1 MNTPASLVER
11 LRKPGEPEAWARFVE
26 LYTPLL
32 YSWGRRLGL
41 QPQDAADLVQD
52 VFTVLVEKLPAF
64 HYDPHKSF
72 RAWLRTVL
80 LNKWRNRQRRHAEA
94 PLEAAGALVPDR
106 AGTEALD
113 ALGEAE
119 YRQRLVG
126 RALHLMRAEF
136 QPATWKACWEVV
148 AGGRPAAEVAQELG
162 LTVNAVYLA
171 RSRVLRRLREEL
183 DGLLD

>member
-1 MNTPASLVER
+1 LER
-11 LRKPGEPEAWARFVE
+11 LRQPAEQAAWARFVD

-52 VFTVLVEKLPAF
+52 VFTVLVEKLPGF
-64 HYDPHKSF
+64 RYDPHKSF

-80 LNKWRNRQRRHAEA
+80 LNKWRNRRRRHAEA
-94 PLEAAGALVPDR
+94 PLPAAGALPDR
-106 AGTEALD
+106 APAEAPD
-113 ALGEAE
+113 ALAEAE

-148 AGGRPAAEVAQELG
+148 AGGRPAPEVARELG

-171 RSRVLRRLREEL
+171 KSRVLRRLREEL